1 VDRGPTGQPVNR
13 GAGLEVG
20 QPLASRLSE
29 RATVLLAQAGG
40 HQGDQT
46 GSAGSANQR
55 GGRDVAGQPAA
66 AADELLPRP
75 VLLTSVSG
83 CGQAGGPGVS
93 RANRVNIISV

>member
-1 VDRGPTGQPVNR
+1 
-13 GAGLEVG
+13 
-20 QPLASRLSE
+20 
-29 RATVLLAQAGG
+29 
-40 HQGDQT
+40 
-46 GSAGSANQR
+46 
-55 GGRDVAGQPAA
+55 VAGQPAA